1 MKSQVYCLLL
11 RDNFIKLDEEKVPQ
25 DSVILEG
32 PHDVKVEFDE
42 CATDQSF
49 MVHEDLQLDEV
60 KKVDTMVLP
69 MVHMVQDK
77 IVPIPHI
84 DLVIP

>member
-1 MKSQVYCLLL
+1 M
-11 RDNFIKLDEEKVPQ
+11 
-25 DSVILEG
+25 
-32 PHDVKVEFDE
+32 KVEFDE